1 MPKFWFQCFKC
12 GAGLGVTILTILVMG
27 REGEWEVIIYKQLIF
42 EALLLWADEFCRSHL
57 NLHLVTWVPST
68 THIMILVRKNILLYT
83 ILFNQFIETQLPH
96 FLEPEKNR
104 DVNQGPSLR
113 LSASQY
119 NFPIIFA
126 DDERCKVFSRWKFW
140 RCDGTTLVHSRIE
153 IKSD

>member
-1 MPKFWFQCFKC
+1 MASPR
-12 GAGLGVTILTILVMG
+12 GAT
-27 REGEWEVIIYKQLIF
+27 
-42 EALLLWADEFCRSHL
+42 A
-57 NLHLVTWVPST
+57 P
-68 THIMILVRKNILLYT
+68 KNILLYT

-126 DDERCKVFSRWKFW
+126 DDERCEDFSR
-140 RCDGTTLVHSRIE
+140 
-153 IKSD
+153 